1 MRAVLLLIY
10 YELITGS
17 KSAQWL

>member
-1 MRAVLLLIY
+1 VLLLIY